1 MDSLWQAG
9 KKVWRKKLFSFAFL
23 LKKKKE
29 KTLPAVDTWVNL
41 ASVTH
46 THEADKK
53 NLSQNYGTEISK
65 IPLWKKLESV

>member
-1 MDSLWQAG
+1 MASRKESLEEKAI
-9 KKVWRKKLFSFAFL
+9 FFCISI
-23 LKKKKE
+23 KKKKE